1 MKPLLSASIKRE
13 SGVTMVETAMLL
25 PWMFVII
32 LGIIQLTLYLYTRNV
47 VDYAAF
53 MAARSAVVWENSTLE
68 AFHYG
73 FNESQSVAIA
83 TARKIIFESLPW
95 EHKRIA
101 LSGSSAKRSYDDL
114 DSNAGAVLMPKN
126 KSEGGVRKIELVY
139 CMPII
144 FNIEKYFMVERSFG
158 RCLNT
163 RGADGKTYRGLEI
176 KSKVELLENP

>member
-1 MKPLLSASIKRE
+1 MLKFFANPRERE

-53 MAARSAVVWENSTLE
+53 MAARSAVVWGNSTLE
-68 AFHYG
+68 TFHYG
-73 FNESQSVAIA
+73 FGNESQSVAIA

-95 EHKRIA
+95 EHKRID
-101 LSGSSAKRSYDDL
+101 LSGSNAKRSYYDL
-114 DSNAGAVLMPKN
+114 DSNAGAVQLKN

-144 FNIEKYFMVERSFG
+144 FNIEKYFMEERTFG